1 MRGCLSR
8 RSGSSALIAYEDQK
22 GENRVEVLTF
32 RNSLVTERPRHIRR
46 KLARPMRLQAP
57 SGLRRM
63 STDPN
68 ADPYDEAIASLEKL
82 PSRISDAC
90 GLDSHLPHQCA
101 RLAQRKSAAPTKQR
115 SRYRNSRCAPSR
127 RP

>member
-46 KLARPMRLQAP
+46 KLARRMRLQAP
-57 SGLRRM
+57 SGLGRM
-63 STDPN
+63 STDPKRIHTTRQLPVSRNYRPASQMHVGWTPTSRTN
-68 ADPYDEAIASLEKL
+68 ARA
-82 PSRISDAC
+82 
-90 GLDSHLPHQCA
+90 
-101 RLAQRKSAAPTKQR
+101 
-115 SRYRNSRCAPSR
+115 
-127 RP
+127 